1 MCLVAVAVVEAA
13 PEASPEALA
22 SPFFFDLFKRCDCR
36 NYYTKKCE
44 QKSEQECE
52 TIYKDSCKQVYVE
65 ECEADKKQVCKTEY
79 KNVCVDEQKQKCE
92 TKYKEV
98 CVDEKKQKCETS
110 YKGKYLLYAKTT
122 LIYTNKT
129 KICTFCPTYS
139 WKNRAECAN
148 CLDSM
153 DSPSNS

>member
-1 MCLVAVAVVEAA
+1 MGFVNLIAMKAFILMCLVAVAVVEAA

-44 QKSEQECE
+44 QK
-52 TIYKDSCKQVYVE
+52 
-65 ECEADKKQVCKTEY
+65 CKTEY

-110 YKGKYLLYAKTT
+110 YKDECTT
-122 LIYTNKT
+122 EKKQVCETTYTEECKPTCNYEKKCK
-129 KICTFCPTYS
+129 KIPHESCHYVEIPHCKKVPQ
-139 WKNRAECAN
+139 EH
-148 CLDSM
+148 
-153 DSPSNS
+153 